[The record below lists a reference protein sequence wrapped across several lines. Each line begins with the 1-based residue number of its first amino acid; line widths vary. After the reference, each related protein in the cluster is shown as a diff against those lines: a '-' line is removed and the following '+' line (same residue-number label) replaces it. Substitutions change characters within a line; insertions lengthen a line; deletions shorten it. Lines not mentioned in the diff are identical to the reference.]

1 MMGVRL
7 GAKSVGD
14 LCCLLG
20 AGPGQHGQAGGYMP
34 DEQTPSI
41 VYHLDF
47 AGRIPKGQVIHVDDR
62 PGGQADVYFH
72 PLHVRESLVW
82 ELNWL
87 SLNHVGLGYWRQ
99 RSTHEGQVHEGAQ
112 NLGIAESAW
121 KIVPRS
127 EMPDDRHIFFA
138 ELKGTCLWLVRSGY
152 CTVTVQDEMNAMLLR
167 AAGDGLWE
175 QSWEDGQEPPIAR
188 PHASLLA
195 PPLVPTSV

>member
-1 MMGVRL
+1 
-7 GAKSVGD
+7 
-14 LCCLLG
+14 
-20 AGPGQHGQAGGYMP
+20 MP

-72 PLHVRESLVW
+72 PLHVREALVW

-99 RSTHEGQVHEGAQ
+99 RSTHEMQEDAE

-121 KIVPRS
+121 RIVPRS
-127 EMPDDRHIFFA
+127 KMPDDRHIFFV
-138 ELKGTCLWLVRSGY
+138 EHKGTCVWLIRSGS
-152 CTVTVQDEMNAMLLR
+152 CTVTVQDAMNNMLRR

-175 QSWEDGQEPPIAR
+175 QSWDDGQELPIAR
-188 PHASLLA
+188 PCVPLVA
-195 PPLVPTSV
+195 PPLVPTTV

>member
-7 GAKSVGD
+7 GGEVIGD

-20 AGPGQHGQAGGYMP
+20 AGAGRCRRAGGYMP

-47 AGRIPKGQVIHVDDR
+47 AGRIPKGQVIYVDDR
-62 PGGQADVYFH
+62 PGGQADVYLH
-72 PLHVRESLVW
+72 PLHVREPLVW

-99 RSTHEGQVHEGAQ
+99 RSTHEGQVHEDAE

-127 EMPDDRHIFFA
+127 KMPDRHIFFV
-138 ELKGTCLWLVRSGY
+138 EHKGTCLWLIRSGS
-152 CTVTVQDEMNAMLLR
+152 CTVTVQNAMNAMLRR

-175 QSWEDGQEPPIAR
+175 QSWDDGQELPIVR
-188 PHASLLA
+188 PCVPLVA
-195 PPLVPTSV
+195 PPLVPTWV